1 MLPAT
6 AKMPNKTKKPA
17 LVITKIMFIANDSS
31 KQSYEIQ
38 AIEANDMKM
47 FFYSVVNKTLFR
59 DDGFA
64 LRLVFKVRVF
74 GLGNDL
80 FFAHESEFA
89 VTQPFYI
96 IVVQGRSRFAGKQRM
111 KGFLLDIT

>member
-1 MLPAT
+1 
-6 AKMPNKTKKPA
+6 MPNKTKKPA

-59 DDGFA
+59 DNGFA

-74 GLGNDL
+74 VLGNDL
-80 FFAHESEFA
+80 FLPMNLSLLLLNPSTSLLFK
-89 VTQPFYI
+89 
-96 IVVQGRSRFAGKQRM
+96 VVLGLQENKE
-111 KGFLLDIT
+111 